1 MRDFMN
7 FKELHRLFSKKET
20 DLGKLQKEENFS
32 RYILIRTLGK
42 EHICEILN
50 NHEILPQSNDYNE
63 LYEQLFYTEINNQ
76 EIILYIKNKYPEIRQ
91 QRNEEEA
98 HLPEIIKNFGVVSCG
113 IRNDNL
119 NEESKRLVR
128 DKSIASIEE
137 LNSAI
142 EVLLQNKVK
151 GYLLWEYYNQATND
165 LIEHLFNDNENVIPT
180 LRKITYV
187 DFLMEINGK
196 IVPFDLKIT
205 HISDDYF
212 NCLSSGLTPDGGE
225 DSYAIGSDLNELK
238 QIKDYYSSVKKA
250 FDLPNYG
257 SLKKSEIIEVLKS
270 KHINTI
276 DEKLNEFYSKR
287 LDMIN
292 SLEQN
297 KKSIEWWNYKFQG
310 ERLFKNNNRFY
321 IFLVYD
327 NSFND
332 ARPLKGKI
340 DLITDKVNT
349 ELSKLK
355 NGEYNIIKYY
365 YDKDPSARGE
375 YEIVSTSVLISSHC
389 ESC

>member
-1 MRDFMN
+1 MD
-7 FKELHRLFSKKET
+7 FKELHKLFSKKET

-50 NHEILPQSNDYNE
+50 NNSIEPSSNDYNE
-63 LYEQLFYTEINNQ
+63 LYEQLFNTEVDNQ
-76 EIILYIKNKYPEIRQ
+76 EIILYIKNKYPKIRQ
-91 QRNEEEA
+91 QRHEEEA
-98 HLPEIIKNFGVVSCG
+98 HLPEIIKNFGIVSCG

-137 LNSAI
+137 LNNAI
-142 EVLLQNKVK
+142 DDLLYNKVK

-165 LIEHLFNDNENVIPT
+165 LIEHLFNDNDNVIPT

-187 DFLMEINGK
+187 DFLMEINDE

-205 HISDDYF
+205 HISDEYF
-212 NCLSSGLTPDGGE
+212 NCLSSGLIE
-225 DSYAIGSDLNELK
+225 DSGNDSYRIGSGLNELK
-238 QIKDYYSSVKKA
+238 QIKDYYGSIKRT

-257 SLKKSEIIEVLKS
+257 GLKKSEIVEVLKN
-270 KHINTI
+270 KHINAI
-276 DEKLNEFYSKR
+276 DEKLNEFYAKR
-287 LDMIN
+287 LEMVN

-327 NSFND
+327 DSFDD

-340 DLITDKVNT
+340 ELIADKVNT
-349 ELSKLK
+349 ELNKLK
-355 NGEYNIIKYY
+355 NGEYNVIKYY
-365 YDKDPSARGE
+365 YDKDPSVRGE

-389 ESC
+389 ECC

>member
-1 MRDFMN
+1 MD
-7 FKELHRLFSKKET
+7 FKELHKLFSKKET

-50 NHEILPQSNDYNE
+50 NNSIEPSSNDYNE
-63 LYEQLFYTEINNQ
+63 LYEQLFNTEVDNQ
-76 EIILYIKNKYPEIRQ
+76 EIISYIKNKYPEIRQ
-91 QRNEEEA
+91 QRHEEEA
-98 HLPEIIKNFGVVSCG
+98 HLPEIIRNFGIVSCG

-128 DKSIASIEE
+128 DKSIVSVEE
-137 LNSAI
+137 LNNAI
-142 EVLLQNKVK
+142 DDLLQNKVK

-165 LIEHLFNDNENVIPT
+165 LIEHLFNDNDNIIPT

-187 DFLMEINGK
+187 DFLMEINGE

-205 HISDDYF
+205 HISDEYF
-212 NCLSSGLTPDGGE
+212 NCLSSGLIE
-225 DSYAIGSDLNELK
+225 DSGNDSYRIGSSLNELK
-238 QIKDYYSSVKKA
+238 QIKDYYGSIKRT

-257 SLKKSEIIEVLKS
+257 GLKKSEIVEVLKS

-276 DEKLNEFYSKR
+276 DEKLNEFYAKR
-287 LDMIN
+287 LEMVN

-327 NSFND
+327 DSFDD
-332 ARPLKGKI
+332 ARSLKGKI
-340 DLITDKVNT
+340 ELITDKVNT
-349 ELSKLK
+349 ELNKLK
-355 NGEYNIIKYY
+355 NGEYNVIKYY
-365 YDKDPSARGE
+365 YDKDPSVRGE

-389 ESC
+389 ECC

>member
-1 MRDFMN
+1 MD
-7 FKELHRLFSKKET
+7 FKELNKRFEKEL
-20 DLGKLQKEENFS
+20 DLSILQKEKIFS
-32 RYILIRTLGK
+32 RYILIRSLGE

-50 NHEILPQSNDYNE
+50 NNNIKPLSKRKDD
-63 LYEQLFYTEINNQ
+63 LFEQLFNTKIGNQ
-76 EIILYIKNKYPEIRQ
+76 EIISYIKDKYPQIRR
-91 QRNEEEA
+91 QRHEEEA

-119 NEESKRLVR
+119 NEESKKLVR
-128 DKSIASIEE
+128 NKSIASMEE

-142 EVLLQNKVK
+142 DDLLQNKVK

-180 LRKITYV
+180 LRKIKYV
-187 DFLMEINGK
+187 DFMIEINGE

-212 NCLSSGLTPDGGE
+212 NCLSSGLTPDGNH
-225 DSYAIGSDLNELK
+225 DSYHVGSSVNEFQ
-238 QIKDYYSSVKKA
+238 QIKDYYRSIKRTYN
-250 FDLPNYG
+250 LPNYG
-257 SLKKSEIIEVLKS
+257 DLKKSEIIEVLKS
-270 KHINTI
+270 KHISAI
-276 DEKLNEFYSKR
+276 DEKLNEFYLKR
-287 LDMIN
+287 LDMVN

-327 NSFND
+327 DSFDD

-340 DLITDKVNT
+340 ELIADKVKT
-349 ELSKLK
+349 ELNKLK

-365 YDKDPSARGE
+365 YDKEQSKSGA
-375 YEIVSTSVLISSHC
+375 YEIISTSVLISSHC
-389 ESC
+389 ECC

>member
-1 MRDFMN
+1 MN
-7 FKELHRLFSKKET
+7 FRELHRLFSKKET

-50 NHEILPQSNDYNE
+50 AHNIVSLSNDYNE
-63 LYEQLFYTEINNQ
+63 LYEQLFYANINNQ
-76 EIILYIKNKYPEIRQ
+76 EIISYIKNKYPEIRQ
-91 QRNEEEA
+91 QRHEEEA
-98 HLPEIIKNFGVVSCG
+98 HLPEIIKNFGIVSCG

-128 DKSIASIEE
+128 DKSIVSVEE
-137 LNSAI
+137 LNNAI
-142 EVLLQNKVK
+142 DNLLQNKVK

-165 LIEHLFNDNENVIPT
+165 LIEHLFNDNDNVIPT

-187 DFLMEINGK
+187 DFLIEINGE

-205 HISDDYF
+205 HISDEYF
-212 NCLSSGLTPDGGE
+212 NCLSSGLIE
-225 DSYAIGSDLNELK
+225 DSGNDSYRIGSSLNELK
-238 QIKDYYSSVKKA
+238 QIKDYYGSIKRT

-257 SLKKSEIIEVLKS
+257 GLKKSEIVEVLKS

-276 DEKLNEFYSKR
+276 DEKLNEFYAKR
-287 LDMIN
+287 LEMVN

-327 NSFND
+327 DSFDD

-340 DLITDKVNT
+340 ELITDKVNT
-349 ELSKLK
+349 ELNKLK
-355 NGEYNIIKYY
+355 NGEYNVIKYY
-365 YDKDPSARGE
+365 YDKDPSVRGE

-389 ESC
+389 ECC

>member
-1 MRDFMN
+1 MD
-7 FKELHRLFSKKET
+7 FKELNKRFEKEL
-20 DLGKLQKEENFS
+20 DLSILQKEKIFS
-32 RYILIRTLGK
+32 RYILIRSLGE

-50 NHEILPQSNDYNE
+50 NNNIKPLSKRKDD
-63 LYEQLFYTEINNQ
+63 LFEQLFNTKIGNQ
-76 EIILYIKNKYPEIRQ
+76 EIISYIKDKYPQIRQ
-91 QRNEEEA
+91 QRHEEEA

-119 NEESKRLVR
+119 NEESKKLVR
-128 DKSIASIEE
+128 NKSIASMEE

-142 EVLLQNKVK
+142 DDLLQNKVK

-180 LRKITYV
+180 LRKIKYV
-187 DFLMEINGK
+187 DFMIEINGE

-212 NCLSSGLTPDGGE
+212 NCLSSGLTPDGNH
-225 DSYAIGSDLNELK
+225 DSYHVGSSVNEFQ
-238 QIKDYYSSVKKA
+238 QIKDYYRSIKRTYN
-250 FDLPNYG
+250 LPNYG
-257 SLKKSEIIEVLKS
+257 DLKKSEIIEVLKS
-270 KHINTI
+270 KHISAI
-276 DEKLNEFYSKR
+276 DEKLNEFYLKR
-287 LDMIN
+287 LDMVN

-327 NSFND
+327 DSFDD

-340 DLITDKVNT
+340 ELIADKVKI
-349 ELSKLK
+349 ELNKLK

-365 YDKDPSARGE
+365 YDKEQSKSGA
-375 YEIVSTSVLISSHC
+375 YEIISTSVLISSHC
-389 ESC
+389 ECC

>member
-1 MRDFMN
+1 MN

>member
-1 MRDFMN
+1 MEEFMD

-42 EHICEILN
+42 EHICEILDN
-50 NHEILPQSNDYNE
+50 NNLKPLSNDYNE
-63 LYEQLFYTEINNQ
+63 LYEQLFNTEVKNQ
-76 EIILYIKNKYPEIRQ
+76 EIISYIKNKYPEIRKQRQ
-91 QRNEEEA
+91 QEEA
-98 HLPEIIKNFGVVSCG
+98 HLPDIIKNFGAVSCG

-119 NEESKRLVR
+119 NEESKKLVR

-137 LNSAI
+137 LNDAI
-142 EVLLQNKVK
+142 NDLLQNKVK

-165 LIEHLFNDNENVIPT
+165 LIEHLFNDNKNVIPT

-187 DFLMEINGK
+187 DFLMEINGE
-196 IVPFDLKIT
+196 IIPFDLKIT
-205 HISDDYF
+205 HISDEYF
-212 NCLSSGLTPDGGE
+212 NCLSSGLIPSDGK
-225 DSYAIGSDLNELK
+225 DSYKIDSNINEMK
-238 QIKDYYSSVKKA
+238 QIKDYYGSIKRTYG
-250 FDLPNYG
+250 LPNYG
-257 SLKKSEIIEVLKS
+257 GLKKSEIIEVLKE
-270 KHINTI
+270 KHISNV
-276 DEKLNEFYSKR
+276 DEKLNEFYAKR
-287 LDMIN
+287 LEMVN

-327 NSFND
+327 DSFDD

-340 DLITDKVNT
+340 ELIADKVNT
-349 ELSKLK
+349 ELNKLK
-355 NGEYNIIKYY
+355 NGKFNIIKYY
-365 YDKDPSARGE
+365 YDKDPSVRGE

-389 ESC
+389 EGC

>member
-1 MRDFMN
+1 MD
-7 FKELHRLFSKKET
+7 FKELNKRFEKEL
-20 DLGKLQKEENFS
+20 DLSILQKEKIFS
-32 RYILIRTLGK
+32 RYILIRSLGE

-50 NHEILPQSNDYNE
+50 NNNIKPLSKRKDD
-63 LYEQLFYTEINNQ
+63 LFEQLFNTKIGNQ
-76 EIILYIKNKYPEIRQ
+76 EIISYIKDKYPQIRQ
-91 QRNEEEA
+91 QRHEEEA
-98 HLPEIIKNFGVVSCG
+98 HLPEIIKNFEVVSCG

-119 NEESKRLVR
+119 NEESKKLVR
-128 DKSIASIEE
+128 NKSIASMEE

-142 EVLLQNKVK
+142 DDLLQNKVK

-180 LRKITYV
+180 LRKIKYV
-187 DFLMEINGK
+187 DFMIEINGE

-212 NCLSSGLTPDGGE
+212 NCLSSGLTPDGNH
-225 DSYAIGSDLNELK
+225 DSYHVGSSVNEFQ
-238 QIKDYYSSVKKA
+238 QIKDYYRSIKRTYN
-250 FDLPNYG
+250 LPNYG
-257 SLKKSEIIEVLKS
+257 DLKKSEIIEVLKS
-270 KHINTI
+270 KHISAI
-276 DEKLNEFYSKR
+276 DEKLNEFYLKR
-287 LDMIN
+287 LDMVN

-327 NSFND
+327 DSFDD

-340 DLITDKVNT
+340 ELIADKVKT
-349 ELSKLK
+349 ELNKLK

-365 YDKDPSARGE
+365 YDKEQSKSGA
-375 YEIVSTSVLISSHC
+375 YEIISTSVLISSHC
-389 ESC
+389 ECC

>member
-1 MRDFMN
+1 MD
-7 FKELHRLFSKKET
+7 FKELNKRFEKEL
-20 DLGKLQKEENFS
+20 DLSILQKEKIFS
-32 RYILIRTLGK
+32 RYILIRSLGE

-50 NHEILPQSNDYNE
+50 NNNIKPLSKRKDD
-63 LYEQLFYTEINNQ
+63 LFEQLFNTKIGNQ
-76 EIILYIKNKYPEIRQ
+76 EIISYIKDKYPQIRQ
-91 QRNEEEA
+91 QRHEEEA

-119 NEESKRLVR
+119 NEESKKLVR
-128 DKSIASIEE
+128 NKSIASMEE

-142 EVLLQNKVK
+142 DDLLQNKVK

-180 LRKITYV
+180 LRKIKYV
-187 DFLMEINGK
+187 DFMIEINGE

-205 HISDDYF
+205 NISDDYF
-212 NCLSSGLTPDGGE
+212 NCLSSGLTPDGNH
-225 DSYAIGSDLNELK
+225 DSYHVGSSVNEFQ
-238 QIKDYYSSVKKA
+238 QIKDYYRSIKRTYN
-250 FDLPNYG
+250 LPNYG
-257 SLKKSEIIEVLKS
+257 DLKKSEIIEVLKS
-270 KHINTI
+270 KHISAI
-276 DEKLNEFYSKR
+276 DEKLNEFYLKR
-287 LDMIN
+287 LDMVN

-327 NSFND
+327 DSFDD

-340 DLITDKVNT
+340 ELIADKVKI
-349 ELSKLK
+349 ELNKLK

-365 YDKDPSARGE
+365 YDKEQSKSGA
-375 YEIVSTSVLISSHC
+375 YEIISTSVLISSHC
-389 ESC
+389 ECC

>member
-1 MRDFMN
+1 MD
-7 FKELHRLFSKKET
+7 FKELHRLFSKKDT

-42 EHICEILN
+42 EHLCEILN
-50 NHEILPQSNDYNE
+50 IHGISPQSNDYNE

-76 EIILYIKNKYPEIRQ
+76 KIISYIKSKYPEIRQ
-91 QRNEEEA
+91 TRHEEEA

-137 LNSAI
+137 LNVAI
-142 EVLLQNKVK
+142 DDLLQNKVK

-165 LIEHLFNDNENVIPT
+165 LIEHLFNDNDNVIPT

-187 DFLMEINGK
+187 DFLMEINGE

-205 HISDDYF
+205 HISDEYF
-212 NCLSSGLTPDGGE
+212 NCLSSGLVQNSGK
-225 DSYAIGSDLNELK
+225 DSYSIGSDLNELK
-238 QIKDYYSSVKKA
+238 QIKNYYSSIKRT
-250 FDLPNYG
+250 FNLPNYG
-257 SLKKSEIIEVLKS
+257 GFKKAEIIEILKN
-270 KHINTI
+270 KHIHTI
-276 DEKLNEFYSKR
+276 DEKLNEFYAKR
-287 LDMIN
+287 LEIVN

-327 NSFND
+327 DSFDD

-340 DLITDKVNT
+340 ELIADKVNA
-349 ELSKLK
+349 ELNKLK
-355 NGEYNIIKYY
+355 NGEYNVIKYY
-365 YDKDPSARGE
+365 YDKDPSVRGE
-375 YEIVSTSVLISSHC
+375 YEIMSTSVLISSHC
-389 ESC
+389 ECR

>member
-1 MRDFMN
+1 MDFR
-7 FKELHRLFSKKET
+7 ELHRLFSKKET

-50 NHEILPQSNDYNE
+50 AHNIISISNDYNE
-63 LYEQLFYTEINNQ
+63 LYEQLFYANINNQ
-76 EIILYIKNKYPEIRQ
+76 EIISYIKNKYPEIRQ
-91 QRNEEEA
+91 QRHEEEA
-98 HLPEIIKNFGVVSCG
+98 HLPEIIKNFGIVSCG

-128 DKSIASIEE
+128 DKSIASVEE
-137 LNSAI
+137 LNNAI
-142 EVLLQNKVK
+142 DDLLQNKVK

-165 LIEHLFNDNENVIPT
+165 LIEHLFNDNDNVIPT

-187 DFLMEINGK
+187 DFLIEINGE

-205 HISDDYF
+205 HISDEYF
-212 NCLSSGLTPDGGE
+212 NCLSSGLVQDNGN
-225 DSYAIGSDLNELK
+225 DSFSIGSNVNELK
-238 QIKDYYSSVKKA
+238 QIKNYYGSIKRT

-257 SLKKSEIIEVLKS
+257 GLKKSEIIEILKR

-276 DEKLNEFYSKR
+276 DEKLNEFYAKR
-287 LDMIN
+287 LKMVN

-327 NSFND
+327 DSFDD

-340 DLITDKVNT
+340 ELIADKVNT
-349 ELSKLK
+349 ELNKLK
-355 NGEYNIIKYY
+355 NGEFNIIKYY
-365 YDKDPSARGE
+365 YDKDPSVRGE

-389 ESC
+389 ECC

>member
-1 MRDFMN
+1 MD
-7 FKELHRLFSKKET
+7 FKELHKLFSKKET

-32 RYILIRTLGK
+32 RYILIRTLSK
-42 EHICEILN
+42 EHIFEILN
-50 NHEILPQSNDYNE
+50 THNISSLSNDYDE
-63 LYEQLFYTEINNQ
+63 LYEQLFYTNISDQ
-76 EIILYIKNKYPEIRQ
+76 EIISYIKSKYPEIRQ
-91 QRNEEEA
+91 QRREEEA

-128 DKSIASIEE
+128 DKSIASVEE
-137 LNSAI
+137 LNNAI
-142 EVLLQNKVK
+142 DDLLQNKVK

-165 LIEHLFNDNENVIPT
+165 LIEHLFNDNDNVIPT

-205 HISDDYF
+205 HISDEYF
-212 NCLSSGLTPDGGE
+212 NCLSSGLVPDNGN
-225 DSYAIGSDLNELK
+225 DSFSIGSNVNELK
-238 QIKDYYSSVKKA
+238 QIKDYYRSIKRVYK
-250 FDLPNYG
+250 LPNYG
-257 SLKKSEIIEVLKS
+257 DLKKSEIIDILKH
-270 KHINTI
+270 KHISAI
-276 DEKLNEFYSKR
+276 DEKLSEFYKKR
-287 LDMIN
+287 LEMVN

-327 NSFND
+327 DSFED

-340 DLITDKVNT
+340 ELIADKVKN
-349 ELSKLK
+349 ELNKLK
-355 NGEYNIIKYY
+355 QGKYNTVKYY
-365 YDKDPSARGE
+365 YDKEPSVRGE
-375 YEIVSTSVLISSHC
+375 YEILSTSVLISSHC
-389 ESC
+389 EGC

>member
-1 MRDFMN
+1 MD
-7 FKELHRLFSKKET
+7 FKELNKRFEKEL
-20 DLGKLQKEENFS
+20 DLSILQKEKIFS
-32 RYILIRTLGK
+32 RYILIRSLGE

-50 NHEILPQSNDYNE
+50 NNNIKPLSKRKDD
-63 LYEQLFYTEINNQ
+63 LFEQLFNTKIGNQ
-76 EIILYIKNKYPEIRQ
+76 EIISYIKDKYPQIRR
-91 QRNEEEA
+91 QRHEEEA

-119 NEESKRLVR
+119 NEESKKLVR
-128 DKSIASIEE
+128 NKSIASMEE

-142 EVLLQNKVK
+142 DDLLQNKVK

-180 LRKITYV
+180 LRKIKYV
-187 DFLMEINGK
+187 DFMIEINGE

-212 NCLSSGLTPDGGE
+212 NCLSSGLTPDGNH
-225 DSYAIGSDLNELK
+225 DSYHVGSSVSEFQ
-238 QIKDYYSSVKKA
+238 QIKDYYRSIKRTYN
-250 FDLPNYG
+250 LPNYG
-257 SLKKSEIIEVLKS
+257 DLKKSEIIEVLKS
-270 KHINTI
+270 KHISAI
-276 DEKLNEFYSKR
+276 DEKLNEFYLKR
-287 LDMIN
+287 LDMVN

-327 NSFND
+327 DSFDD

-340 DLITDKVNT
+340 ELIADKVKT
-349 ELSKLK
+349 ELNKLK

-365 YDKDPSARGE
+365 YDKEQSKSGA
-375 YEIVSTSVLISSHC
+375 YEIISTSVLISSHC
-389 ESC
+389 ECC

>member
-1 MRDFMN
+1 MD
-7 FKELHRLFSKKET
+7 FKELNKRFEKEL
-20 DLGKLQKEENFS
+20 DLSILQKEKIFS
-32 RYILIRTLGK
+32 RYILIRSLGE

-50 NHEILPQSNDYNE
+50 NNNIKPLSKRKDD
-63 LYEQLFYTEINNQ
+63 LFEQLFNTKIGNQ
-76 EIILYIKNKYPEIRQ
+76 EIISYIKDKYPQIRQ
-91 QRNEEEA
+91 QRHEEEA

-119 NEESKRLVR
+119 NEESKKLVR
-128 DKSIASIEE
+128 NKSIASMEE

-142 EVLLQNKVK
+142 DDLLQNKVK

-180 LRKITYV
+180 LRKIKYV
-187 DFLMEINGK
+187 DFMIEINGE

-212 NCLSSGLTPDGGE
+212 NCLSSGLTPDGNH
-225 DSYAIGSDLNELK
+225 DSYHVGSSVNEFQ
-238 QIKDYYSSVKKA
+238 QIKDYYRSIKRTYN
-250 FDLPNYG
+250 LPNYG
-257 SLKKSEIIEVLKS
+257 DLKKSEIIEVLKS
-270 KHINTI
+270 KHISAI
-276 DEKLNEFYSKR
+276 DEKLNEFYLKR
-287 LDMIN
+287 LEMVN

-327 NSFND
+327 DSFDD

-340 DLITDKVNT
+340 ELIADKVKT
-349 ELSKLK
+349 ELNKLK

-365 YDKDPSARGE
+365 YDKEQSKSGA
-375 YEIVSTSVLISSHC
+375 YEIISTSVLISSHC
-389 ESC
+389 ECC